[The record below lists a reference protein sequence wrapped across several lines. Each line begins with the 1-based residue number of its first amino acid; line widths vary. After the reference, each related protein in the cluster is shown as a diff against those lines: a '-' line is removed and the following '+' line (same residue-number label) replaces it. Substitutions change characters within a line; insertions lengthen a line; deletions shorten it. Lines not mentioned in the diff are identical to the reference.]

1 MVQNQES
8 NKTKIKPEIYISISD
23 PEDMSVLE
31 NVEGKGWNYNYSK
44 SLLPKLESGIMWSPM
59 YLANLA

>member
-1 MVQNQES
+1 VVQNQES

-31 NVEGKGWNYNYSK
+31 NVEGKG
-44 SLLPKLESGIMWSPM
+44 
-59 YLANLA
+59 